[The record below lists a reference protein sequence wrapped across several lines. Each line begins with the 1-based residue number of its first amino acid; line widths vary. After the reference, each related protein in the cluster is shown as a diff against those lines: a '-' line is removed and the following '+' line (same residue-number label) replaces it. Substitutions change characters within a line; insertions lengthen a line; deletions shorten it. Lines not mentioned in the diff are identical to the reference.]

1 MRKSVSYFCCG
12 VLLSFLMAAGCPLRA
27 QVSNPSA
34 WESFVSSKDNPV
46 VSDTFRLQ
54 TFGKSDR
61 DNWIYQAD
69 KNVFP
74 PGNEYALRIPVG
86 SRVAFTPFRLSLY
99 EKVEICTYLRGEH
112 LTDEHKLQYIIFRN
126 NQTETVDVPLTD
138 LHEKG
143 WQFNYI
149 KDNPSELTIQTH
161 TTSGES
167 SNAAFLLDSVYATGN
182 IPAYSLFTGSGDWND
197 TARWSHLP
205 PLRNRCALIQGE
217 TTVSHDTQC
226 RDIAI
231 HSGSLQLSAD
241 NSLSLHNLSLYG
253 DEAFFHSNGTL
264 EQSGSL
270 TVHKTFEET
279 GKWYFISFPF
289 DVYLAEIDSRFQQ
302 QDEQFEGSG
311 NYFYLQRYNGDRRA
325 SLNQASGNWEVV
337 PRHTDPQTPLFEKN
351 KGYLIALDAEAT
363 DRTLSFTSQTGDI
376 PEDFA
381 RVGLVSLVMQ
391 TDQTADNA
399 ANFGWFLCGNPLPA
413 PLALS
418 QIEANPSL
426 DGNVYV
432 FDGQT
437 YQTYSIRDNP
447 DYALPPF
454 SAFFLKASQG
464 TEIKVQAPTTP
475 VVQLQLIR
483 TGAFQS
489 ASPTEPAPPSSST
502 HSETLHPDELQISL
516 TGRQLHIENL
526 PLNAHLR
533 LFSLTGQ
540 CLFVQQVTAGTCTLS
555 LPDCAQGICLLQL
568 QSKRGTVTRKLY
580 VSML

>member
-1 MRKSVSYFCCG
+1 M
-12 VLLSFLMAAGCPLRA
+12 
-27 QVSNPSA
+27 
-34 WESFVSSKDNPV
+34 
-46 VSDTFRLQ
+46 
-54 TFGKSDR
+54 
-61 DNWIYQAD
+61 
-69 KNVFP
+69 
-74 PGNEYALRIPVG
+74 
-86 SRVAFTPFRLSLY
+86 
-99 EKVEICTYLRGEH
+99 
-112 LTDEHKLQYIIFRN
+112 
-126 NQTETVDVPLTD
+126 
-138 LHEKG
+138 
-143 WQFNYI
+143 
-149 KDNPSELTIQTH
+149 
-161 TTSGES
+161 
-167 SNAAFLLDSVYATGN
+167 
-182 IPAYSLFTGSGDWND
+182 
-197 TARWSHLP
+197 
-205 PLRNRCALIQGE
+205 
-217 TTVSHDTQC
+217 
-226 RDIAI
+226 
-231 HSGSLQLSAD
+231 
-241 NSLSLHNLSLYG
+241 
-253 DEAFFHSNGTL
+253 
-264 EQSGSL
+264 
-270 TVHKTFEET
+270 HKTFEET

-289 DVYLAEIDSRFQQ
+289 DVYLTGIDSRFQQ

-351 KGYLIALDAEAT
+351 KGYLIALDADAT
-363 DRTLSFTSQTGDI
+363 DRTLSFSSQTGDI

-381 RVGLVSLVMQ
+381 RVGLVSLGMQ
-391 TDQTADNA
+391 SDQTADNA

-418 QIEANPSL
+418 QIESNPSL

-475 VVQLQLIR
+475 AAQLQLIR

-489 ASPTEPAPPSSST
+489 AFPTEPVPLSIQLIRTGAFQSAFPTEPVPLSSST
-502 HSETLHPDELQISL
+502 HSETLHPDEPQISL

-526 PLNAHLR
+526 PESSILR
-533 LFSLTGQ
+533 LFNLTGQ
-540 CLFVQQVTAGTCTLS
+540 CIFTRQVTTGTCTLS

-580 VSML
+580 LPML

>member
-1 MRKSVSYFCCG
+1 MGKSVSYFSCG
-12 VLLSFLMAAGCPLRA
+12 VFLSFLFAVECPLRA

-34 WESFVSSKDNPV
+34 WESFVTSKDNPV

-54 TFGKSDR
+54 TFGKSGR
-61 DNWIYQAD
+61 DNWTYRTA
-69 KNVFP
+69 
-74 PGNEYALRIPVG
+74 GEASLLEEEHALRLPSG
-86 SRVAFTPFRLSLY
+86 SCATFTSINPTGYEDITFPFY
-99 EKVEICTYLRGEH
+99 IRGEN
-112 LTDEHKLQYIIFRN
+112 LTEESELQFIVFRN
-126 NQTETVDVPLTD
+126 NQWDTIDIPLKN
-138 LHEKG
+138 LLEKG
-143 WQFNYI
+143 RLREFI
-149 KDNPSELTIQTH
+149 KDNPTELTIRV
-161 TTSGES
+161 GES

-264 EQSGSL
+264 EQSGSI

-289 DVYLAEIDSRFQQ
+289 DVYSTGIDSRFQQ
-302 QDEQFEGSG
+302 QDERFEGSG

-351 KGYLIALDAEAT
+351 KGYLIALDADAT

-391 TDQTADNA
+391 SDQTADNA

-418 QIEANPSL
+418 QIESNPSL

-447 DYALPPF
+447 NYALPPF
-454 SAFFLKASQG
+454 SAFFLKASQD
-464 TEIKVQAPTTP
+464 TEIKVQVPTTP

-526 PLNAHLR
+526 PVNAHLR

-568 QSKRGTVTRKLY
+568 QSKRGTVIRKLY